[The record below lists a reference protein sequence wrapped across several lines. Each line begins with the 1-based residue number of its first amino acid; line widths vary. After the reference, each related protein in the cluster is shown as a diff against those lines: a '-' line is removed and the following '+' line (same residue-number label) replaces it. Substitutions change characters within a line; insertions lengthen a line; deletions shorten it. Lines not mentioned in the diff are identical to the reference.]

1 MADPDD
7 LEEERRLC
15 YVGITRARRRLYL
28 THTWER
34 TLFGQSRESLQSRF
48 MKEIPEHLIVDLDE
62 GPATPWAAGRRSDP
76 EFDAPPSFGRSSS
89 RTRRPPGAPVATTG
103 AEQLAL
109 APGERIVH
117 ARWGEGVIVEVR
129 GEGLKAEAVIAF
141 DRHGEKRFLLSVTP
155 LKRA

>member
-1 MADPDD
+1 M
-7 LEEERRLC
+7 
-15 YVGITRARRRLYL
+15 T
-28 THTWER
+28 
-34 TLFGQSRESLQSRF
+34 
-48 MKEIPEHLIVDLDE
+48 
-62 GPATPWAAGRRSDP
+62 DP
-76 EFDAPPSFGRSSS
+76 EFDAAPSFGRSGS

-117 ARWGEGVIVEVR
+117 ARWGEGVIVEVA

-141 DRHGEKRFLLSVTP
+141 DRHGEKRFLLSATP

>member
-1 MADPDD
+1 
-7 LEEERRLC
+7 
-15 YVGITRARRRLYL
+15 
-28 THTWER
+28 
-34 TLFGQSRESLQSRF
+34 
-48 MKEIPEHLIVDLDE
+48 
-62 GPATPWAAGRRSDP
+62 
-76 EFDAPPSFGRSSS
+76 
-89 RTRRPPGAPVATTG
+89 VATTG

-141 DRHGEKRFLLSVTP
+141 DRHGEKRFLLSATP